1 MSDFSLQG
9 MYKVICSDIDG
20 TLLDVNRYIS
30 DETRR
35 VFDRLSRE
43 TLVVL
48 ASSRMPS
55 AMHYLQHAL
64 GFPEGPLVAYN
75 GALVLDARRSVID
88 SLTIPG
94 QIFQMLQ
101 EEGFERHCN
110 LSLYSRDSWFTAK
123 EDEWTLRE
131 IHNTRVKPI
140 LKSYQESLDAVAEH
154 GVHKLMCMGEESV
167 IDQISSL
174 LEEKSTQ
181 LNLYRSKPTYLEVIG
196 SGTDKA
202 RGLQQLFELR
212 HQEFQASDVA
222 AFGDNYND
230 IELLSYAGWGVA
242 VENAR
247 EEVKSV
253 ANRISA
259 GNKEHGVAIELE
271 RLIAEGKLMTKSS
284 IS

>member
-1 MSDFSLQG
+1 MGFSLQG

-30 DETRR
+30 HETRR

-64 GFPEGPLVAYN
+64 GFPVGPLVAYN
-75 GALVLDARRSVID
+75 GALVLDSKGEVIN
-88 SLTIPG
+88 SQTISG
-94 QIFQMLQ
+94 HVLQ
-101 EEGFERHCN
+101 RLLEEGYESRCN
-110 LSLYSRDSWFTAK
+110 LSLYSLDSWFTAN

-131 IHNTRVKPI
+131 IHNTRVQPI
-140 LKSYQESLDAVAEH
+140 LKSYVDSLDIVAEH

-174 LEEKSTQ
+174 LEEESAQ
-181 LNLYRSKPTYLEVIG
+181 LNLYRSKPTYLEVI
-196 SGTDKA
+196 SSASDKA
-202 RGLQQLFELR
+202 QGLRQLFQCR
-212 HQEFQASDVA
+212 YQEFQANDVA

-242 VENAR
+242 VRNAR
-247 EEVKSV
+247 EEVKAV

-259 GNKEHGVAIELE
+259 GHKEHGVAVELE
-271 RLIAEGKLMTKSS
+271 RLIAEGKLMIHSS
-284 IS
+284 SS